1 MHEGIILGNGDTI
14 CNMNYLKGIGVTHV
28 LNTAERHVDVNPAKY
43 PCYGIKYYGFHVDD
57 LPEANI
63 SRWSEKYFVLF
74 KILNL
79 LVISDIS
86 PRRPRLSTPLCGAA
100 DWWW

>member
-63 SRWSEKYFVLF
+63 SRWSEKYF
-74 KILNL
+74 IYL
-79 LVISDIS
+79 LLI
-86 PRRPRLSTPLCGAA
+86 
-100 DWWW
+100 